1 MRYHFCWHQLNE
13 EIPEK
18 DKHIILRNIPDGRY
32 KSESALAVYIETKSV
47 CLSSTNA
54 FKKSSLV
61 FRTLDDTIIEI
72 DEYYNNTIWLYVD
85 ELDSILEFN
94 NEFTI
99 DGSVQSVSK
108 TKDNLLRIT
117 VKSEDFIS
125 LIVPKDYNYNSIAN
139 LINESKPIIFNV
151 KQSANNELKMIGY
164 HVGYNY
170 NEELPF

>member
-1 MRYHFCWHQLNE
+1 M
-13 EIPEK
+13 
-18 DKHIILRNIPDGRY
+18 
-32 KSESALAVYIETKSV
+32 
-47 CLSSTNA
+47 
-54 FKKSSLV
+54 
-61 FRTLDDTIIEI
+61 DDTIIEI